1 MSRAQRQDDKRAT
14 VAVGELCFARI
25 TRVDRHDRADLT
37 KTQNRRLTVFDVLG
51 KHV

>member
-1 MSRAQRQDDKRAT
+1 VT
-14 VAVGELCFARI
+14 VAVGELCFART

-37 KTQNRRLTVFDVLG
+37 KTQNQRLTALHVLG